1 MKVLVADDH
10 DLVLDM
16 MRMLLTSEPDVEVET
31 AGDLDGAIAV
41 MEADAGFDLVLL
53 DFNMPGMDGL
63 DGLARALAA
72 GGGSP
77 VALMSGVASRAVAQA
92 ALDAGAAGF
101 LPKTMTAK
109 SLMNAAR
116 FMASGEKYAPVDFM
130 TSEPVDGEGLPTVAQ
145 ELTPREMEVLGGVC
159 RGLSNKEIALELD
172 LQEVTIKLHMK
183 TLCRKLDARN
193 RTHAAMIARTAGL
206 F

>member
-1 MKVLVADDH
+1 MKILVADDH

-16 MRMLLTSEPDVEVET
+16 MRMLLTSEPGVEVAT
-31 AGDLDGAIAV
+31 AGDLDGALTV
-41 MEADAGFDLVLL
+41 LDAEGEFDLVLL

-72 GGGSP
+72 GRGTP

-130 TSEPVDGEGLPTVAQ
+130 TAEPGGVEDLPEMARS
-145 ELTPREMEVLGGVC
+145 LTEREMEVLGGGC
-159 RGLSNKEIALELD
+159 RGLSNKEIALELE
-172 LQEVTIKLHMK
+172 LQEVTVKLHMK